1 MNLTSK
7 RKHLKKIY
15 EPVGVLLARRTKI
28 TPNIITVISVILG
41 VLAALSYFNERPL
54 IGAILIFISGYF
66 DLLDGVIAREKEKA
80 SKFGAV
86 FDWIADK
93 FVDGFLLFFIGITYS
108 TPYLTAIAITASM
121 LHTFIKPVA
130 YAEIGFSNRN
140 KGKIDDPLEGV
151 GFFGRPETLLTI
163 IIFSIF
169 EHFEILGGLE
179 FGYVLI
185 TSLTTLS
192 LLQRIVYLYIK
203 YNKDYD

>member
-7 RKHLKKIY
+7 RKKIKKVY
-15 EPVGVLLARRTKI
+15 EPVGVALARTPI
-28 TPNIITVISVILG
+28 TPNIITVISMIFGVSAAILFFKEKPL
-41 VLAALSYFNERPL
+41 LAA
-54 IGAILIFISGYF
+54 ILVFMSGFF
-66 DLLDGVIAREKEKA
+66 DLLDGIVAREKERA

-86 FDWIADK
+86 FDWLADK

-130 YAEIGFSNRN
+130 YAEIGFSSRE

-151 GFFGRPETLLTI
+151 GFFGRPETLLMI
-163 IIFSIF
+163 ITFSIL
-169 EHFEILGGLE
+169 EHLKIFGGLE
-179 FGYVLI
+179 TGFILI
-185 TSLTTLS
+185 TALTTLS
-192 LLQRIVYLYIK
+192 LLQRIVYLYVK

>member
-7 RKHLKKIY
+7 RRSIKKVY
-15 EPVGVLLARRTKI
+15 EPVGVLLARTPI
-28 TPNIITVISVILG
+28 TPNIITIISVIFG
-41 VLAALSYFNERPL
+41 ITAAFFFFKEKPL
-54 IGAILIFISGYF
+54 VGAILIFMSGFF
-66 DLLDGVIAREKEKA
+66 DLLDGVVAREKDRA

-86 FDWIADK
+86 FDWLADK

-108 TPYLTAIAITASM
+108 TPYITAIAITANM

-130 YAEIGFSNRN
+130 YAEIGFSNRK

-163 IIFSIF
+163 VIFSIF
-169 EHFEILGGLE
+169 EYFKIFGGLE
-179 FGYVLI
+179 FGFILI
-185 TSLTTLS
+185 TALTTLS
-192 LLQRIVYLYIK
+192 LLQRIFYLYIK